1 MQDMKTDLL
10 LEAFDSFLSDI
21 NTALASKS
29 SIEEENRALKAE
41 TEHLSI
47 DAKRRDEMIA
57 SKNDE
62 IARLLEKS
70 SVVARALNSKAFDVK
85 SEIRATAKLVEMKY
99 EVSYVSIWMMN
110 WSCPRAHFPDNCYAI
125 RWRFCSRISVLTTE
139 NLLLR

>member
-29 SIEEENRALKAE
+29 FIEEENRALKAE

-70 SVVARALNSKAFDVK
+70 SVVARALNLKAFDVK
-85 SEIRATAKLVEMKY
+85 SEIRATAELVEMKY
-99 EVSYVSIWMMN
+99 EVSYASIWMMY
-110 WSCPRAHFPDNCYAI
+110 WSCPRTHFPGNCYVR